1 MHSIRKWKISIKIC
15 DFFKRRFTLTEGLL
29 KCLKKGKTNE
39 QLLACDVFMLTFIQ
53 FGYITSEVSSLLT
66 DSKQTLVEFIDDE
79 KVEPEVRAA
88 CAKTYALAVFIT
100 NEASYD
106 VAAVLDK
113 LESLFAS
120 SYAKGDGT
128 LRTFSPKVYELHST
142 ALSAWCLLLC
152 IMPLSYVNK
161 LAHK

>member
-1 MHSIRKWKISIKIC
+1 MSDI
-15 DFFKRRFTLTEGLL
+15 FKRRYTLTEGLL

-39 QLLACDVFMLTFIQ
+39 QLLACDVLMLTFIQ
-53 FGYITSEVSSLLT
+53 FGYISSEVSSLLT

-88 CAKTYALAVFIT
+88 CAKAYSLAVFIT

-128 LRTFSPKVYELHST
+128 LRTFAPKVYELHST

-152 IMPLSYVNK
+152 IMPLTYVNK
-161 LAHK
+161 LAQK